1 MEYIIALLI
10 ILMPIVFYIGMKYGN
25 KKASD
30 AFFEMLFKFGFDS
43 KVKAFKSLNKH
54 AKPGGIVF
62 VGDSITQDFN
72 IHEYFKGYHMYNRGI
87 GGDTTEGLL
96 KRLDVSIDELKPSQA
111 FIQMG
116 TNDLELLDTTPH
128 EIYERMKKVISH
140 IKDHHKDTEIYIISV
155 YPVNPN
161 MDIATVGRRSNEDI
175 QKVNNLIKTIDGIT
189 FINIYDKLIKEDVL
203 NPTYALEG
211 LHLNQE
217 GYFVVSEAIK
227 PYLKK

>member
-1 MEYIIALLI
+1 MIYVIIGLI
-10 ILMPIVFYIGMKYGN
+10 CLMPVIFYIGYKYGF
-25 KKASD
+25 KKASQ

-54 AKPGGIVF
+54 AKPDGIVF

-72 IHEYFKGYHMYNRGI
+72 VHEYFNGYHVYNRGI

-96 KRLDVSIDELKPSQA
+96 KRLDVSIDELKPSQV

-116 TNDLELLDTTPH
+116 TNDLELLEATPD
-128 EIYERMKKVISH
+128 EIYKRISEVVTHIRTHFKK
-140 IKDHHKDTEIYIISV
+140 TEIYLISL
-155 YPVNPN
+155 YPVNPL
-161 MDIATVGRRSNEDI
+161 MDKTTVGRRTNENI
-175 QKVNNLIKTIDGIT
+175 QKTNTLIKTIQGIT
-189 FINIYDKLIKEDVL
+189 FINIYDKLINEDVL
-203 NPTYALEG
+203 NPDYSLEG

-217 GYFVVSEAIK
+217 GYEVVSKAIQ

>member
-1 MEYIIALLI
+1 MIYAIIGLI
-10 ILMPIVFYIGMKYGN
+10 CLMPVIFYIGYRYGF
-25 KKASD
+25 KKASQ

-54 AKPGGIVF
+54 AKPDGIVF

-72 IHEYFKGYHMYNRGI
+72 VCEYFKGYHVYNRGI

-96 KRLDVSIDELKPSQA
+96 KRLDVSIDALKPSQV

-116 TNDLELLDTTPH
+116 TNDLELLEATPN
-128 EIYERMKKVISH
+128 EIYKRICEVVTH
-140 IKDHHKDTEIYIISV
+140 IKTHVKQTEIYLISL
-155 YPVNPN
+155 YPVNPL
-161 MDIATVGRRSNEDI
+161 MDKTTVGRRTNENI
-175 QKVNNLIKTIDGIT
+175 QKTNSLIKTIQGIT

-203 NPTYALEG
+203 NPDYSLEG

-217 GYFVVSEAIK
+217 GYEVVSKVIK